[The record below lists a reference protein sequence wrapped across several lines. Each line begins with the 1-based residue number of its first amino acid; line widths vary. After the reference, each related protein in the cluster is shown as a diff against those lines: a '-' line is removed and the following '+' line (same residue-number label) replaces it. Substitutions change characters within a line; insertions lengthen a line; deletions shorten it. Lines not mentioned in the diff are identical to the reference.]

1 MLSVKM
7 DGSMIETERLK
18 LTPVALEDIEIYTKL
33 LTCEVTTRYLPDG
46 KPFSLEYIENYVPE
60 KVGRWEKG
68 FGTFIISL
76 KDDPIVKIGYA
87 GVEQIPNTK
96 FSDIRYG
103 LLPEFQ
109 GKGYAFEASKA
120 VLNFTLETGIVSE
133 VYGVAV
139 IKNRASISLLKNW
152 VCLSPV
158 INFTTVMNWLRC
170 LLKHAYNKAFKS
182 DSATRAS
189 FASLTVWH
197 A

>member
-1 MLSVKM
+1 M
-7 DGSMIETERLK
+7 
-18 LTPVALEDIEIYTKL
+18 
-33 LTCEVTTRYLPDG
+33 
-46 KPFSLEYIENYVPE
+46 PE
-60 KVGRWEKG
+60 KVGHWEKG

-133 VYGVAV
+133 VHGVAV
-139 IKNRASISLLKNW
+139 MKNRASISLLKKLGMLESSDQLYDSDEL
-152 VCLSPV
+152 VTLS
-158 INFTTVMNWLRC
+158 TQ
-170 LLKHAYNKAFKS
+170 
-182 DSATRAS
+182 TRI
-189 FASLTVWH
+189 
-197 A
+197 

>member
-1 MLSVKM
+1 MLWVKM

-18 LTPVALEDIEIYTKL
+18 LTPVVLEDIEIYTRL
-33 LTCEVTTRYLPDG
+33 LTCEVTTRYLPGG

-60 KVGRWEKG
+60 KVGHWEKG

-76 KDDPIVKIGYA
+76 KDDPTVKIGYA
-87 GVEQIPNTK
+87 GVEQIPNTN

-133 VYGVAV
+133 IHGVAV
-139 IKNRASISLLKNW
+139 IENRASVSLLKKLGMLESSDQLYDSDEL
-152 VCLSPV
+152 VTLS
-158 INFTTVMNWLRC
+158 TQ
-170 LLKHAYNKAFKS
+170 
-182 DSATRAS
+182 TRI
-189 FASLTVWH
+189 
-197 A
+197 